1 MDITNIRTFL
11 AVVETGS
18 FVSAAERV
26 HVTQS
31 TVSMRIRSL
40 EEQLG
45 VKVFERNKSG
55 ASLTNSGREFA
66 KHAVAMAR
74 IWDQACL
81 EVGVSGNTAAVL
93 RVGLDA
99 RRGACHLD
107 QVRGRL
113 Q

>member
-55 ASLTNSGREFA
+55 ASLTNLSLIHISEPTRPY
-66 KHAVAMAR
+66 
-74 IWDQACL
+74 
-81 EVGVSGNTAAVL
+81 
-93 RVGLDA
+93 
-99 RRGACHLD
+99 
-107 QVRGRL
+107 
-113 Q
+113 